1 MKNTSVI
8 NSLLLFLLL
17 ILGGA
22 SYADDNRGRITYLRG
37 AVTAI
42 DDTGVP
48 RILRADSRIRLGEI
62 VETGPKSVVQI
73 VFPDRS
79 MMHLKPNTKLTVE
92 AFNFTKSKPDD
103 DGVVVNIVKGSMR
116 SLTGLVGKRN
126 PGKVKYKTPVATIG
140 IRGTVI
146 EIDQAKGGPTTAIF
160 DLGQGYI
167 TSGNQADVA
176 LKAGESGQVE
186 KQGQTP
192 QKSVY
197 QRPANDPASLAI
209 KLAAATDAQISAETT
224 IVCAELDSADAL
236 LMVAI
241 EQKVPAVKTDNIKS
255 TIQGLST
262 CLPVDITSTM
272 LLMSTYLD
280 PDIAAE
286 LLDSAVR
293 GGVNVAI
300 ALESVLRGM
309 EHAPNESIQGVVSAA
324 IEMGLS
330 KDDAKNILNNLTED
344 GMCY

>member
-1 MKNTSVI
+1 MNNTSVI
-8 NSLLLFLLL
+8 SSFLLL
-17 ILGGA
+17 LLLTL
-22 SYADDNRGRITYLRG
+22 STVSLADDNRGRITYLRG
-37 AVTAI
+37 AVTAT

-62 VETGPKSVVQI
+62 VETGPNSVVQI

-79 MMHLKPNTKLTVE
+79 MMHLKPNTRLTVE

-126 PGKVKYKTPVATIG
+126 PGKVKYKTPIATIG

-146 EIDQAKGGPTTAIF
+146 EIDQVKGGLSKVIF

-167 TSGNQADVA
+167 TSGNQTDVP
-176 LKAGESGQVE
+176 LKAGEAGQVT
-186 KQGQTP
+186 KQGQKP
-192 QKSVY
+192 QKSDY
-197 QRPANDPASLAI
+197 QRPANDPASLAK
-209 KLAAATDAQISAETT
+209 KLATATEAQISAETT
-224 IVCAELDSADAL
+224 VVCADLDSADAL

-241 EQKVPAVKTDNIKS
+241 EQNIPAVKTKNIKS
-255 TIQGLST
+255 TVQNLST

-280 PDIAAE
+280 PDIASE
-286 LLDSAVR
+286 LLESAVS

-309 EHAPNESIQGVVSAA
+309 EHAPSESIQGVVNTA
-324 IEMGLS
+324 IDKGLS
-330 KDDAKNILNNLTED
+330 KNDAKNILNNLTED

>member
-1 MKNTSVI
+1 MKNTSVPG
-8 NSLLLFLLL
+8 SLLLLLL
-17 ILGGA
+17 LSFGSA
-22 SYADDNRGRITYLRG
+22 SHADDNRGRITYLRG
-37 AVTAI
+37 AVTAT

-62 VETGPKSVVQI
+62 VETGPNSVVQI

-79 MMHLKPNTKLTVE
+79 MMHLKPGTKLTVE

-126 PGKVKYKTPVATIG
+126 PGKVKYKTPIATIG

-146 EIDQAKGGPTTAIF
+146 EIDQVQGGPVKAIF

-167 TSGNQADVA
+167 TSDSQADVP
-176 LKAGESGQVE
+176 LKAGEAGQVSQ
-186 KQGQTP
+186 QGQKP
-192 QKSVY
+192 QKSDY
-197 QRPANDPASLAI
+197 QRPANDPATLAR

-224 IVCAELDSADAL
+224 IICADLDSADAL

-241 EQKVPAVKTDNIKS
+241 QQKVPAVKTDKIKS
-255 TIQGLST
+255 TVQGLST

-280 PDIAAE
+280 PDIASE
-286 LLDSAVR
+286 LLDSAVG

-309 EHAPNESIQGVVSAA
+309 EHAPNENIQSVVNTA
-324 IEMGLS
+324 IDKGLS
-330 KDDAKNILNNLTED
+330 KNDAKNILDNLTED

>member
-8 NSLLLFLLL
+8 SSLLLLLL
-17 ILGGA
+17 LSLGTA
-22 SYADDNRGRITYLRG
+22 SHADDNRGRITYLRG

-62 VETGPKSVVQI
+62 VETGPNSVVQI

-79 MMHLKPNTKLTVE
+79 MMHLKPNTRLTVE

-146 EIDQAKGGPTTAIF
+146 EIDQVKGGPTKAIF

-167 TSGNQADVA
+167 TTKSQADIP
-176 LKAGESGQVE
+176 LQAGEAGQVG
-186 KQGQTP
+186 KQGQKP
-192 QKSVY
+192 QKSDY

-209 KLAAATDAQISAETT
+209 KLAAATNAQITTETT
-224 IVCAELDSADAL
+224 IICADLDSADAL

-255 TIQGLST
+255 TVQGLST
-262 CLPVDITSTM
+262 CLPVDISSTM

-286 LLDSAVR
+286 LLDAAVN

-309 EHAPNESIQGVVSAA
+309 EHAPTESIQGVVNTA
-324 IEMGLS
+324 IDMGLS
-330 KDDAKNILNNLTED
+330 KNDAKNILNNLTED